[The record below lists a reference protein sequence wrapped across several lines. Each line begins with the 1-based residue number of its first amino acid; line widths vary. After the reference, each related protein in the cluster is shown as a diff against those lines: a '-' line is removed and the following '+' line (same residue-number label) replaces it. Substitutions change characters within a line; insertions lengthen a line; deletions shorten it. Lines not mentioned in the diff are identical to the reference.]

1 MQDWPTLFRDLSLVP
16 TASLRVTP
24 TIDLNLSSLHENFD
38 ATSKRNIEYK
48 IPVVQLFTDF

>member
-16 TASLRVTP
+16 TSLRVTP

-48 IPVVQLFTDF
+48 ISVVQLFTDF